1 MTILVLDDQA
11 LTADALA
18 SRIDLEMSDDVVVL
32 YRVADLTM
40 DFIKSHRFDVAV
52 IDLSFRDETLNGID
66 ALFAFYRHS
75 PATSLVVHTV
85 GDTHVERMLRDA
97 WEVLPIA
104 AAVAKGPSAASVTK
118 IVRQVRA
125 EGSAPMDPVLQPL
138 LPATRRS
145 RPPETFS
152 RLVPHLGHAKM
163 WRALYDEPDGSM
175 YAELASAAGVKVNAM
190 KNYRADVVVEL
201 SAHHLVQP
209 TTRDMQEFAKRCRP
223 FLRPYL
229 LTHGLRVVGID

>member
-18 SRIDLEMSDDVVVL
+18 SRIKLEIADEVEVL
-32 YRVADLTM
+32 YRVADLTKE
-40 DFIKSHRFDVAV
+40 FIQSRRFDVAV

-66 ALFAFYRHS
+66 ALFAFHRHS
-75 PATSLVVHTV
+75 PSTRLVVHTV

-118 IVRQVRA
+118 VIRQVRA
-125 EGSAPMDPVLQPL
+125 EGYAAMDPVLQPL
-138 LPATRRS
+138 LPAERRS
-145 RPPETFS
+145 RPPETFA

-163 WRALYDEPDGSM
+163 WRALHDEPDGAM
-175 YAELASAAGVKVNAM
+175 YADLAIAASVKVNAM

-201 SAHHLVQP
+201 TAHHLSQP

-229 LTHGLRVVGID
+229 LAHGIRVIGID